1 LPQNSRPLHR
11 RDWPDGGNHRAPGV
25 SKRTLAGP
33 AGTDDRH
40 RLASAFTPFSV
51 YLLISFMK
59 LTDFA
64 CLPPDSVTGNPSAG
78 HGRAGF
84 DPDSTG
90 AAQ

>member
-1 LPQNSRPLHR
+1 MAETIARRAYRSVHSRVLL
-11 RDWPDGGNHRAPGV
+11 APMPGI
-25 SKRTLAGP
+25 GP
-33 AGTDDRH
+33 AC
-40 RLASAFTPFSV
+40 AFTPFSV